1 MCGDWEALTLVPPPA
16 FVHEPH
22 HHVHRG
28 VVFLAGKR
36 QRAAVRIQENGLR
49 LLNKS
54 VSRDRDLRE

>member
-1 MCGDWEALTLVPPPA
+1 
-16 FVHEPH
+16 
-22 HHVHRG
+22 
-28 VVFLAGKR
+28 VFLAGKR